1 MLQKGRIPMSE
12 IKTIQI
18 GDLTLA
24 YKEFG
29 TGDKYLLSTQNFFL
43 TDCHMELLGKPPY
56 DYHCFLIYMRGY
68 GKSSHITD
76 PTPKNY
82 NAIWGEDVVAFA
94 KAMGISSFY
103 YTGVSHGNWAGW
115 HIAFH
120 YPQLLRAFVCVD
132 GIAQFRDVNP
142 NMTRRTPGFFE
153 QVDAVVGNREALE
166 KMAWMENWPTEN
178 PQRLAR
184 RAANHAEHTE
194 ILMSRAREEF
204 LVPNDGDMTCCQAK
218 TQDEF
223 YEKLSKIPVPV
234 LIWIGGLDP
243 LARAEDGLKIAQ
255 TIPGASLLTY
265 QHLGHGGADECP
277 EMAAR
282 DCDRFFRDVEG
293 RIL

>member
-1 MLQKGRIPMSE
+1 MSE

-29 TGDKYLLSTQNFFL
+29 SGDKYLLSTQNFFL
-43 TDCHMELLGKPPY
+43 NECHMELLGKPPY
-56 DYHCFLIYMRGY
+56 DYHCFLVYMRGY
-68 GKSSHITD
+68 GKSSHISD

-82 NAIWGEDVVAFA
+82 VSIWGEDLVAFA
-94 KAMGISSFY
+94 KTMNIPSFY
-103 YTGVSHGNWAGW
+103 YTGVSHGNFAGW

-120 YPQLLRAFVCVD
+120 YPELLRAFVCVD
-132 GIAQFRDVNP
+132 GIAQFREAPAGAAPRRPNVNWD
-142 NMTRRTPGFFE
+142 E
-153 QVDAVVGNREALE
+153 IVGNREALS
-166 KMAWMENWPTEN
+166 KMAWMENWPTNN
-178 PQRLAR
+178 PERLAR

-194 ILMSRAREEF
+194 ILMGRTKDEF
-204 LVPNDGDMTCCQAK
+204 TVPNAGDMTCCGAK
-218 TQDEF
+218 TAEEF
-223 YEKLSKIPVPV
+223 YEKLSKINLPV

-243 LARAEDGLKIAQ
+243 LAKAEDGLKIAQ

-282 DCDRFFRDVEG
+282 DCDRFFKDVEG

>member
-1 MLQKGRIPMSE
+1 MSE

-43 TDCHMELLGKPPY
+43 NECHMELLGKPPY
-56 DYHCFLIYMRGY
+56 DYHCFLVYMRGY

-82 NAIWGEDVVAFA
+82 VSVWGEDLVAFA
-94 KAMGISSFY
+94 KAMNIPSFY
-103 YTGVSHGNWAGW
+103 YTGVSHGNFAGW

-120 YPQLLRAFVCVD
+120 YPELLKAFVCVD
-132 GIAQFRDVNP
+132 GIAQFREAP
-142 NMTRRTPGFFE
+142 AGATRKRPETNWDE
-153 QVDAVVGNREALE
+153 IVGNREALS
-166 KMAWMENWPTEN
+166 KMAWMENWPTNN
-178 PQRLAR
+178 PERLAR

-194 ILMSRAREEF
+194 ILMGRAKEEF
-204 LVPNDGDMTCCQAK
+204 TVPNAGDMTCCGAK
-218 TQDEF
+218 SAEEF
-223 YEKLSKIPVPV
+223 YEKMSKINLPV

-243 LARAEDGLKIAQ
+243 LAKAEDGLKIAQ

-282 DCDRFFRDVEG
+282 DCDRFFKDVEG